1 MEFIVKHIQII
12 FGSYFYIQIRSCSVY
27 FSQKMDTL
35 AFSKIFYG
43 VLCSCNS
50 EVFFVNSCSC
60 SNFVNCIHI
69 IFKVRSFFK
78 AFFKGGFI
86 CIWSR
91 RKQALVKVYKFLR
104 DFVVVVEFYH
114 FENKIHDKGL
124 AIWMFLQYCF
134 LAVFFVNK
142 TNNTVL
148 LTKQIWNCLKCC
160 CFYIYWKPCWVFVEA
175 KKIIIINK

>member
-1 MEFIVKHIQII
+1 MVKHIQII
-12 FGSYFYIQIRSCSVY
+12 FGSYFYIQIRSFSVY

-43 VLCSCNS
+43 VLCSSNS
-50 EVFFVNSCSC
+50 EVFFLL
-60 SNFVNCIHI
+60 IHI
-69 IFKVRSFFK
+69 FYKVRSFFK

-91 RKQALVKVYKFLR
+91 RKQALVQVYKFLK

-114 FENKIHDKGL
+114 FENKIHDKGR

-148 LTKQIWNCLKCC
+148 LTKQIWNCLKFC
-160 CFYIYWKPCWVFVEA
+160 CFYIYWKPC
-175 KKIIIINK
+175 

>member
-1 MEFIVKHIQII
+1 MVYYVHVTVK
-12 FGSYFYIQIRSCSVY
+12 F
-27 FSQKMDTL
+27 
-35 AFSKIFYG
+35 
-43 VLCSCNS
+43 
-50 EVFFVNSCSC
+50 FFVNSCSC

-69 IFKVRSFFK
+69 FYKVRSFFK

-91 RKQALVKVYKFLR
+91 RKHALVQVYKFLR

-148 LTKQIWNCLKCC
+148 LTKQIWNCLKFC

-175 KKIIIINK
+175 KKNNNNK